1 MRKLIIAVSLVVLL
15 GAARVRADQTSV
27 TPSQNTPTYG
37 TPQKVEITGS
47 ALKTEYRR
55 WDRVQDSPFN
65 LYVIDRR
72 AIERS
77 GATSVSALLGH
88 YGARR

>member
-1 MRKLIIAVSLVVLL
+1 MRKLIVIISAVVLL
-15 GAARVRADQTSV
+15 GAARVRADQTSAA
-27 TPSQNTPTYG
+27 PSQNTPTYG
-37 TPQKVEITGS
+37 TPQNVELTGS
-47 ALKTEYRR
+47 RLKTTYRR

-77 GATSVSALLGH
+77 GATTVAALLRY
-88 YGARR
+88 YGAH